1 MRLISIDLLALARK
15 RNNRPQIRVPL
26 LSIDVDYSIVYWA
39 LIVLLL
45 VGIIFAVK
53 SGKPPPLQA
62 SGCAQSVCLG

>member
-26 LSIDVDYSIVYWA
+26 VGIDVDYSIVYWA

-53 SGKPPPLQA
+53 SGKPLPLQA
-62 SGCAQSVCLG
+62 SGCAETVCLA